1 MELMPKKGNGLLYA
15 TLLLFVLLG
24 MYGLRRCADGKNP
37 VGIGGIVSSG
47 GDTIDVAIEYTP
59 LVCYTYADTLGGLH
73 YDMLRE
79 IASKHGLAIKFH
91 PVTSFDRSLAL
102 LDDSVVDML
111 VADVPMTAEFRERY
125 RFLEPVVVDRQVLV
139 QLRDSVSGHGPVRS
153 ALDLGGDTVWIAAG
167 SSVESRIRNL
177 GREIG
182 DTIYIIPENEYGP
195 EQLAIMTATGD
206 IPRAVISRR
215 IAREIAKDY
224 PRLDVVTEV
233 SFNQFQSWIAG
244 IHSDIPADSLDLWIG
259 QYKETEA
266 YDSLLERYGVR

>member
-24 MYGLRRCADGKNP
+24 MYGLRRCADAKNP
-37 VGIGGIVSSG
+37 VGVGGIVPSG
-47 GDTIDVAIEYTP
+47 GDTIDVAIEYAP
-59 LVCYTYADTLGGLH
+59 LVCYTYADTLGGVH

-79 IASKHGLAIKFH
+79 IASSHGVAIKFH

-102 LDDSVVDML
+102 LDDSVIDML
-111 VADVPMTAEFRERY
+111 VADVPMTAEFRGRY
-125 RFLEPVVVDRQVLV
+125 RFLEPVLVDRQVLV

-182 DTIYIIPENEYGP
+182 DTIYIIPEKEYGP
-195 EQLAIMTATGD
+195 EQLAIMTATGE

-215 IAREIAKDY
+215 IAGEIAKDY

-233 SFNQFQSWIAG
+233 SFNQFQSWITG
-244 IHSDIPADSLDLWIG
+244 RHSDIAADSLDIWINR
-259 QYKETEA
+259 YKATDA
-266 YDSLLERYGVR
+266 YRALLERYRMK

>member
-259 QYKETEA
+259 LYKETEA